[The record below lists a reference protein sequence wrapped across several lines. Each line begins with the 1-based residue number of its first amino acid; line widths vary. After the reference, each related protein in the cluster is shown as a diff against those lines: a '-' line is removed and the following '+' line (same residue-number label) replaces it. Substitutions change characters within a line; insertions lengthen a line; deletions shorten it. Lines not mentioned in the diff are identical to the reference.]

1 MFLCACQ
8 ELAIS
13 IADHWKSRTECD
25 HCRQILDCFVFPSDV
40 KANPSSIC
48 TEIHVDNS
56 CRHKAQTHQNIGKH
70 VRQKSDR
77 THARTHPHTHTHPQT
92 GRFNC
97 LHYPRSSQEP
107 RTGKKRMVSPKIKK
121 MKQTVWRIPETAKK
135 SFWEISMNFSA

>member
-77 THARTHPHTHTHPQT
+77 THAPTYTHPPTDRQIQLLTWSTQQSRT
-92 GRFNC
+92 QNRKEKDGFSKNKKDETNC
-97 LHYPRSSQEP
+97 LAYTRN
-107 RTGKKRMVSPKIKK
+107 GKEKLLRDFYELFCLK
-121 MKQTVWRIPETAKK
+121 T
-135 SFWEISMNFSA
+135 